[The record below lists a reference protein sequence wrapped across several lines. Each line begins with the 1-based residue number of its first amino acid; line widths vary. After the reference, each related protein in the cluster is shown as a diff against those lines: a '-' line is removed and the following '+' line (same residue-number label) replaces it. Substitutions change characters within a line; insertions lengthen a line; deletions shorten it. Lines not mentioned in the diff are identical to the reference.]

1 MANSTYIE
9 IQSVMW
15 KFSQLSSL
23 GINSNLNFS
32 SNNGKVCVPFTVE
45 LGDITRNTQN
55 QNSSRLRRRHRRAK
69 ARVEF
74 ISEENV
80 NSVQNTDMAFN
91 SGNPVHEV
99 LQVQEDRN
107 CELVATGVS
116 SLTGISEEE
125 LESNIASS
133 V

>member
-32 SNNGKVCVPFTVE
+32 SNNGKVCVAFTAE
-45 LGDITRNTQN
+45 LGNVTRNMQN
-55 QNSSRLRRRHRRAK
+55 LNSSRLRRRHRRAK
-69 ARVEF
+69 ARAEF

-80 NSVQNTDMAFN
+80 
-91 SGNPVHEV
+91 
-99 LQVQEDRN
+99 
-107 CELVATGVS
+107 
-116 SLTGISEEE
+116 SE
-125 LESNIASS
+125 
-133 V
+133 

>member
-32 SNNGKVCVPFTVE
+32 SNNGKVCVAFTAE
-45 LGDITRNTQN
+45 LQNVIRNMQN
-55 QNSSRLRRRHRRAK
+55 LNSSRLRRRHRRAK
-69 ARVEF
+69 ARAEF

-80 NSVQNTDMAFN
+80 NSVQNTDMALN

-99 LQVQEDRN
+99 LQVQEDRT

-125 LESNIASS
+125 L
-133 V
+133 